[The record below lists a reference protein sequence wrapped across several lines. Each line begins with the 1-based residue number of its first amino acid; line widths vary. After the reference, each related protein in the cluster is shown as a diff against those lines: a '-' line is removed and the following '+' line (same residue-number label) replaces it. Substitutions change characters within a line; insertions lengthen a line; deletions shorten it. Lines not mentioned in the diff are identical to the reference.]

1 MDITTGTR
9 TTGTTTE
16 TTESTRD
23 TVRDSVGLGLAVGVS
38 GLAFGAAGTAA
49 GLSVAQTAALSFVT
63 FTGGSQFALVGVI
76 AGGGSLAAGVVG
88 AWLLGLRNTL
98 YGVRLARTLRVRGPR
113 RAVAAHG
120 VIDETTAMAVART
133 SPEQA
138 RIAFWATFAT
148 LFVVWN
154 LSTVAGAAGSAR
166 LGDPSALGIDAA
178 VPAAFLA
185 LLAPRLR
192 DRVQL
197 PVALVGALIALVAV
211 PLAPA
216 GLPVLL
222 AAAAVLVGLRTAR
235 GGRAR

>member
-1 MDITTGTR
+1 
-9 TTGTTTE
+9 
-16 TTESTRD
+16 
-23 TVRDSVGLGLAVGVS
+23 
-38 GLAFGAAGTAA
+38 
-49 GLSVAQTAALSFVT
+49 
-63 FTGGSQFALVGVI
+63 
-76 AGGGSLAAGVVG
+76 
-88 AWLLGLRNTL
+88 
-98 YGVRLARTLRVRGPR
+98 
-113 RAVAAHG
+113 
-120 VIDETTAMAVART
+120 MAVART

-166 LGDPSALGIDAA
+166 LGDPSALGIDAV

-222 AAAAVLVGLRTAR
+222 AAAAVLVGLR
-235 GGRAR
+235 RAT

>member
-1 MDITTGTR
+1 MD
-9 TTGTTTE
+9 TTTDTPVPEATETAE
-16 TTESTRD
+16 TTRA
-23 TVRDSVGLGLAVGVS
+23 TVRDAVVLGLAVGVS

-49 GLSVAQTAALSFVT
+49 GLSVAQTSVLSFVA
-63 FTGGSQFALVGVI
+63 FTGGSQFALVGAI
-76 AGGGSLAAGVVG
+76 AGGGSLAAGVAG

-98 YGVRLARTLRVRGPR
+98 YGVRLARTLAVRGPR
-113 RAVAAHG
+113 RLVAAHG

-133 SPEQA
+133 SPAQA
-138 RIAFWATFAT
+138 RIAFWSTFAT

-166 LGDPSALGIDAA
+166 LGDPSALGIDAV

-222 AAAAVLVGLRTAR
+222 AAAAVLVGLR
-235 GGRAR
+235 RAT